1 MAELSDLQID
11 AAMEHGRI
19 VRLTEPRATSARFDR
34 SAGRLVVE
42 LTNGCIF
49 AVPPQL
55 AQGPENAT
63 EDQLAQVNGHGLHW
77 ETRCRSLGSRPI
89 GRPVRNGGLCSAT
102 SRAGDGLRQRPLRHA
117 QTAPK
122 AGAPAD
128 QFAADTLI

>member
-63 EDQLAQVNGHGLHW
+63 EDQLAQVRLVHGLHW
-77 ETRCRSLGSRPI
+77 EDSMPISRFQAYWPA
-89 GRPVRNGGLCSAT
+89 CSE
-102 SRAGDGLRQRPLRHA
+102 RRLM
-117 QTAPK
+117 
-122 AGAPAD
+122 
-128 QFAADTLI
+128 

>member
-11 AAMEHGRI
+11 AAMEHGQI
-19 VRLTEPRATSARFDR
+19 VHLTEPRATSARFDR

-77 ETRCRSLGSRPI
+77 E
-89 GRPVRNGGLCSAT
+89 GLDADLSVPGLLAGLFGT
-102 SRAGDGLRQRPLRHA
+102 EAYVARRAGQATVSGKGRCGTRKRRQRR
-117 QTAPK
+117 AP
-122 AGAPAD
+122 P
-128 QFAADTLI
+128 QISSRLIH